1 MFVERSAGRIR
12 LVRRLFVLCG
22 LLPLIALVAAA
33 VWRQGATRRGGL
45 ESRITAALSL
55 PVSIGSVT
63 DPRPG
68 VMLLR
73 DVVIGDAGGGMVSVS
88 RLRVEESAA
97 EIRVVVDAVECPP
110 DAARVFARLARTWLE
125 GEYRFRRDWVV
136 DCERVGWGEAAGA
149 VPLEQVRV
157 ECVAT
162 AGVRGVRLR
171 TTGAGVGDDVRLRRL
186 RDDDGAIRHECEARI
201 ESPVAAVAVARGLGL
216 GAAPA
221 GRDATFRGEAHL
233 TCTSGVWS
241 GRCAGV
247 VTGLDLGQLTAG
259 LPDGV
264 DGSATLQVEQAEVR
278 DGRLVEARFE
288 CHSPA
293 GTISRRLLAGCIDS
307 APSPPVT
314 TSPTATWPGRAGS
327 VSRASTCWAWG
338 HRRRWWR
345 ATPGHSS
352 GHRSAPCLPTG
363 WRGSCHRPD
372 CRSCPLR
379 REPVCFSP
387 GCRSPL
393 RGRRRR
399 CGSSADGAAPAGTC
413 SAANHPARPVPPLP
427 GRSCRGEL
435 TGI

>member
-1 MFVERSAGRIR
+1 MFVERSAARIR

-33 VWRQGATRRGGL
+33 VWRQGATRRDGL
-45 ESRITAALSL
+45 ESRIAAALSL

-136 DCERVGWGEAAGA
+136 DCGRVGWGEAAGA

-162 AGVRGVRLR
+162 AGARAVRLR
-171 TTGAGVGDDVRLRRL
+171 TTGAGDGDDVRLRRL
-186 RDDDGAIRHECEARI
+186 RDDDGAVRHECEARI
-201 ESPVAAVAVARGLGL
+201 GSPVAAAAVARGLDLAG
-216 GAAPA
+216 APA

-233 TCTSGVWS
+233 TCTSDVWS

-278 DGRLVEARFE
+278 DGRLVAARFE
-288 CHSPA
+288 CRSPG
-293 GTISRRLLAGCIDS
+293 GTISRRLLAGCIDWLGCRPLRAVAAGDDIPYRDMAWSCRLGEQGLDLVGLGPQAALVADDAGPLLGPPIGTMPTDRLAWLVSPPGLPVVPASAGTGLLLPWLPIPTAGS
-307 APSPPVT
+307 APSP
-314 TSPTATWPGRAGS
+314 RIE
-327 VSRASTCWAWG
+327 R
-338 HRRRWWR
+338 
-345 ATPGHSS
+345 
-352 GHRSAPCLPTG
+352 
-363 WRGSCHRPD
+363 
-372 CRSCPLR
+372 
-379 REPVCFSP
+379 
-387 GCRSPL
+387 
-393 RGRRRR
+393 
-399 CGSSADGAAPAGTC
+399 
-413 SAANHPARPVPPLP
+413 
-427 GRSCRGEL
+427 
-435 TGI
+435 